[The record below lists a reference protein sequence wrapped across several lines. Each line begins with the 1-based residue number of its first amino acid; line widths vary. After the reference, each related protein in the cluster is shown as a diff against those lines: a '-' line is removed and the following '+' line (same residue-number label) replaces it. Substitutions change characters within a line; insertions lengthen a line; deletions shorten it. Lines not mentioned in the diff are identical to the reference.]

1 MEALKR
7 ASEKYRFCPP
17 SATCESFPCRH
28 SSFSTD
34 EDYLLDAQDLFESP
48 ELYFKVWSYFR
59 NRENLS
65 PDVLTKYSA
74 RLDRC
79 QRISDKGQQISD
91 ESRANMEMYWEERTG
106 IPRPEIVSYT
116 EEEREAINKANVQEW
131 ELLMGKYRPGK
142 GRKE

>member
-34 EDYLLDAQDLFESP
+34 EDYLLDGQDYFENP
-48 ELYFKVWSYFR
+48 ELHSKVWSYFR
-59 NRENLS
+59 HRENLS
-65 PDVLTKYSA
+65 PDVLTKYSVK
-74 RLDRC
+74 LDRC
-79 QRISDKGQQISD
+79 QRISDRDQQISD
-91 ESRANMEMYWEERTG
+91 ERQANLDMYWEERTG
-106 IPRPEIVSYT
+106 IRPEIVSYT
-116 EEEREAINKANVQEW
+116 KEEREALHKAIVQDW
-131 ELLMGKYRPGK
+131 ELQMGKYRPGK